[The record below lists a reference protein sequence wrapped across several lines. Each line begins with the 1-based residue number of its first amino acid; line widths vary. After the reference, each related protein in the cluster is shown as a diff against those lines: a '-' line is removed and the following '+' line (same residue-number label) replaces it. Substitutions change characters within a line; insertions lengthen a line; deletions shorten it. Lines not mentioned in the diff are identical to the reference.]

1 MKRPRIKFYD
11 DPDGPAR
18 DQEAAFLKLTP
29 NERLN
34 VMFKLRR
41 RLRWLSPSRPELPTR
56 GIEIRRSHVD

>member
-1 MKRPRIKFYD
+1 MERPRIKFYD
-11 DPDGPAR
+11 DLDGPAR

-41 RLRWLSPSRPELPTR
+41 RLRWLSLNRPELPTR